1 MEISVIVQ
9 DHPLRGDPHPA
20 DALHLAM
27 YLAEALGT
35 ALLVFGGLSFVI
47 ILNSAPVFLQLLPE
61 AGVRRAIMGALIGS
75 VCALIAYSPI
85 GKISG
90 SHINPAVTLA
100 FWLEGKMRWRDALAY
115 GVAQCFGAVI
125 GAAALAIWG
134 VAGFDVGS
142 AVTRPD
148 TAFALGWPLL
158 GETLCTSLL
167 VALIFIVAARPLTQP
182 FTPLI
187 NPPLFALL
195 VWLEA
200 PLSGTSTN
208 PARSFGPAFTE
219 SVWSGHWIYWVG
231 PLLGAAAAVGLL
243 RLTLS
248 HENRPKEARLFHFGH
263 PGGLGK

>member
-1 MEISVIVQ
+1 M
-9 DHPLRGDPHPA
+9 
-20 DALHLAM
+20 
-27 YLAEALGT
+27 
-35 ALLVFGGLSFVI
+35 SFVI
-47 ILNSAPVFLQLLPE
+47 LLSSAPVFLELLPG
-61 AGVRRAIMGALIGS
+61 AGLRRAIMGILIGG

-100 FWLEGKMRWRDALAY
+100 FWLEGKMKWRDALAY
-115 GVAQCFGAVI
+115 GVAQCLGAVV
-125 GAAALAIWG
+125 GAAALSIWTL
-134 VAGFDVGS
+134 AGFDVGS
-142 AVTRPD
+142 AVTRPN

-158 GETLCTSLL
+158 GEILCTLL
-167 VALIFIVAARPLTQP
+167 LIALIFIFAARPSTQP

-187 NPPLFALL
+187 NPPLFGLL

-208 PARSFGPAFTE
+208 PARSFGPALTE
-219 SVWSGHWIYWVG
+219 SVWSGHWIYWAG
-231 PLLGAAAAVGLL
+231 PLVGAAAAVGLL

-248 HENRPKEARLFHFGH
+248 YENRPIGARLFHFGH